1 MGERLPLSK
10 SHHYSLDSTRK
21 DGYANGKISNMN
33 GQFLAASLRSNSNTI
48 G

>member
-10 SHHYSLDSTRK
+10 SHHYLLDFTRK
-21 DGYANGKISNMN
+21 DGYVNEKISNMN
-33 GQFLAASLRSNSNTI
+33 GQFLAAYFRSNSNII